1 MEQDM
6 RIVVTDLTRF
16 QNKELLCLAGLTED
30 GEHCIRPLRAE
41 KPGYLTYDQC
51 KKSNILPGTILD
63 GTFTKPK
70 SLVAPHL
77 EDRHFSGLKRLGA
90 VDSDKFKAILEKSST
105 TSIKNGFG
113 CDKQP
118 TDKVLSTPPSC
129 SIITLKLNPKQFH
142 VVNSPYDTQ
151 TIKAHLTDGDG
162 LSLRYLSITDL
173 GFYDNVGQTKERK
186 TNAEEITEFIH
197 DQDMLMIRLGLG
209 RKYKNEDGRDGYWMQ
224 VNGIYTFPHYNKIV
238 RGY

>member
-1 MEQDM
+1 M

-16 QNKELLCLAGLTED
+16 TNKKILCLAGLTED
-30 GEHCIRPLRAE
+30 SKQCIRPLLTAD
-41 KPGYLTYDQC
+41 PWYLTYDQC
-51 KKSNILPGTILD
+51 KKFNILPGTILD

-77 EDRHFSGLKRLGA
+77 EDRNFSGLKPLGA
-90 VDSDKFKAILEKSST
+90 VGSDEFKAILEKSST

-113 CDKQP
+113 CVKQP
-118 TDKVLSTPPSC
+118 TDKVLTTPPSC
-129 SIITLKLNPKQFH
+129 SIITLRLNPKQFH
-142 VVNSPYDTQ
+142 VVNNQFDKK
-151 TIKAHLTDGDG
+151 TIKAHLIDGDG

-173 GFYDNVGQTKERK
+173 GFYDNVGQSKERK
-186 TNAEEITEFIH
+186 TSAEEITEFIH